1 MKSIFIITIVAVAM
15 VGLIVPI
22 EFAEAKGPDE
32 PCNYLDKNHWLKY
45 SYDSAKG
52 TASCVKVD
60 YWVPERCG
68 NIAGL
73 YLTDPACQAPKGP
86 TPEELQ
92 EQREQEQREQEQ
104 REQEQREREQEQRE
118 REQEQREREQ
128 EQREREQEQREQEQ
142 REPEQREQEQ
152 REQEQYEPEQRLLQQ
167 QTSTAS
173 SFTGDSES
181 VTAYYIGSILGEAIF
196 IVLVPVSIAYV
207 IARLRFGGKKND

>member
-118 REQEQREREQ
+118 REQEQRE
-128 EQREREQEQREQEQ
+128 QEQ

-207 IARLRFGGKKND
+207 VARLRFGGKKND

>member
-1 MKSIFIITIVAVAM
+1 LKPVFVIAIVAVAM

-92 EQREQEQREQEQ
+92 EQREREQREREQ
-104 REQEQREREQEQRE
+104 REREQREREQREREQEQRE

-128 EQREREQEQREQEQ
+128 EQREREQREREQRE
-142 REPEQREQEQ
+142 REQEQ

-173 SFTGDSES
+173 PFTGDSES

>member
-118 REQEQREREQ
+118 REQEQRE
-128 EQREREQEQREQEQ
+128 QEQ

>member
-118 REQEQREREQ
+118 
-128 EQREREQEQREQEQ
+128 QEQ

-207 IARLRFGGKKND
+207 VARLRFGGKKND

>member
-15 VGLIVPI
+15 VGLMVPI

-104 REQEQREREQEQRE
+104 
-118 REQEQREREQ
+118 
-128 EQREREQEQREQEQ
+128 
-142 REPEQREQEQ
+142 
-152 REQEQYEPEQRLLQQ
+152 YEPEQRLLQQ

-207 IARLRFGGKKND
+207 VARLRFGGKKND

>member
-118 REQEQREREQ
+118 
-128 EQREREQEQREQEQ
+128 QEQ

-152 REQEQYEPEQRLLQQ
+152 REQEQYEPEQRLLQP

-207 IARLRFGGKKND
+207 VARLRFGGKKND

>member
-15 VGLIVPI
+15 VGLMVPI

-118 REQEQREREQ
+118 REQEQRE
-128 EQREREQEQREQEQ
+128 QEQ

-207 IARLRFGGKKND
+207 VARLRFGGKKND

>member
-15 VGLIVPI
+15 VGLMVPI

-92 EQREQEQREQEQ
+92 EQREQEQRE
-104 REQEQREREQEQRE
+104 
-118 REQEQREREQ
+118 
-128 EQREREQEQREQEQ
+128 
-142 REPEQREQEQ
+142 PEQREQEQ

-207 IARLRFGGKKND
+207 VARLRFGGKKND

>member
-118 REQEQREREQ
+118 
-128 EQREREQEQREQEQ
+128 QEQ

>member
-15 VGLIVPI
+15 VGLMVPI

-118 REQEQREREQ
+118 REQEQRE
-128 EQREREQEQREQEQ
+128 QEQ

>member
-104 REQEQREREQEQRE
+104 
-118 REQEQREREQ
+118 
-128 EQREREQEQREQEQ
+128 
-142 REPEQREQEQ
+142 
-152 REQEQYEPEQRLLQQ
+152 YEPEQRLLQQ

-207 IARLRFGGKKND
+207 VARLRFGGKKND

>member
-1 MKSIFIITIVAVAM
+1 MKSILIFAISIVM
-15 VGLIVPI
+15 IGLLVPI

-92 EQREQEQREQEQ
+92 EQREQEQREREQ
-104 REQEQREREQEQRE
+104 RE
-118 REQEQREREQ
+118 
-128 EQREREQEQREQEQ
+128 
-142 REPEQREQEQ
+142 REQEQ

-167 QTSTAS
+167 QPQTSTAS
-173 SFTGDSES
+173 PFTGDSES

-207 IARLRFGGKKND
+207 VARLRFGGKKND

>member
-92 EQREQEQREQEQ
+92 EQRER
-104 REQEQREREQEQRE
+104 
-118 REQEQREREQ
+118 
-128 EQREREQEQREQEQ
+128 EQREQEQ

-207 IARLRFGGKKND
+207 VARLRFGGKKND

>member
-15 VGLIVPI
+15 VGLMVPI

-92 EQREQEQREQEQ
+92 EQREREQREREQREREQ
-104 REQEQREREQEQRE
+104 REQEQREREQRE
-118 REQEQREREQ
+118 REQ
-128 EQREREQEQREQEQ
+128 
-142 REPEQREQEQ
+142 
-152 REQEQYEPEQRLLQQ
+152 RLLQQQQQQQQQQQPQQQQQQQQQPQQQQ

>member
-1 MKSIFIITIVAVAM
+1 MKSIFIITIVAVSM

-86 TPEELQ
+86 TPEELK
-92 EQREQEQREQEQ
+92 EQRE
-104 REQEQREREQEQRE
+104 
-118 REQEQREREQ
+118 
-128 EQREREQEQREQEQ
+128 
-142 REPEQREQEQ
+142 REQEQ

-207 IARLRFGGKKND
+207 VARLRFGGKKND